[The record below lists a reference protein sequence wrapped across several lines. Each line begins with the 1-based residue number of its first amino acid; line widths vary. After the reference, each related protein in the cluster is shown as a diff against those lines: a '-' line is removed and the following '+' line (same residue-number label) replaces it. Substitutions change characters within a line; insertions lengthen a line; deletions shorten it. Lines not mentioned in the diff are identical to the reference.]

1 MSDRSIYRYEDDK
14 RLIDEAKYNPNRELA
29 IALGERLEDMV
40 HEMDMKIGE
49 ANDRAADFERD
60 ANNLDDKVYE
70 LQHEIQKLELMI
82 SERDRIIEE
91 LKKGN

>member
-1 MSDRSIYRYEDDK
+1 MDRIYYRQQEDA
-14 RLIDEAKYNPNRELA
+14 RLVEEAKYNPNAELA
-29 IALGERLEDMV
+29 AALGERLEDFV
-40 HEMDMKIGE
+40 YEMDMKIGE
-49 ANDRAADFERD
+49 ANDRARDFERD

-82 SERDRIIEE
+82 SDRDRIIEE